1 MSELGLLGLIA
12 ALHVVALGGGAVLV
26 SSLLR
31 ADHVGRNDAASDG
44 PPGPGDAG
52 PPRPPPPTR
61 PPLRDAHQAPVR
73 LRGPG
78 RLADRLPARQRR
90 AARVLPDRR
99 DARRAPAR
107 RQRS

>member
-1 MSELGLLGLIA
+1 MSEMGLLGLIA

-31 ADHVGRNDAASDG
+31 ADRNGRNGAASDS

-52 PPRPPPPTR
+52 PPPPPPPIG
-61 PPLRDAHQAPVR
+61 PPLLDAHQAPVR

-78 RLADRLPARQRR
+78 RLAERLPARQRR
-90 AARVLPDRR
+90 AARARLDRR
-99 DARRAPAR
+99 GTRRAPAR